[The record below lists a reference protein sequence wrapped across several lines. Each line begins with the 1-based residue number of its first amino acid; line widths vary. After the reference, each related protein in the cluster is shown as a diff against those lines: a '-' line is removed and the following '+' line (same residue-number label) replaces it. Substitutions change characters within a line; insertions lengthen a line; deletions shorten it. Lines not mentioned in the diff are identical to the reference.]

1 MILKKF
7 SVKVI
12 LICVVLTLAM
22 NGCAS
27 RQHTDNMSNYLSTD
41 VPLLFDEQRL
51 FPDVDFLTDETVK
64 QYLSES
70 VSTFMFDDMFFLLR
84 CVYSEAE
91 YSEEV
96 NRIVDSGAVFCEDV
110 FQFPAYVMLIS
121 RNCYEYALI
130 NEPENEIIYVYA
142 QTAGWEYF
150 ESFPDIYIP
159 VFPTNYEIC
168 QYET

>member
-1 MILKKF
+1 MILNKF

-12 LICVVLTLAM
+12 LVCVVLTLAM

-96 NRIVDSGAVFCEDV
+96 NRIVDSGAVFCEDF
-110 FQFPAYVMLIS
+110 FQFPAYVMLFTGK
-121 RNCYEYALI
+121 CYEYVLI
-130 NEPENEIIYVYA
+130 NAAENELIYVYA

-150 ESFPDIYIP
+150 ENFPDLYIP
-159 VFPTNYEIC
+159 LSPTNREIC